1 MVQKTWRK
9 VTAAALCLLLCL
21 VASCRTHKEEARTGQ
36 GRERG
41 RVVVAYV
48 TSWSQGMP
56 DPTVMTHINY
66 AFGKVTATHDGLSVD
81 NPDRLRAIVA
91 LKWQNPQLKVLLSV
105 GGWGAGGFS
114 EMAADSEARMRFC
127 AACDSV
133 ASEYRL
139 DGIDIDWEYPGS
151 SVAGISSSPAD
162 KENFTLLM
170 RDLRKALGSNRLLTL
185 ATVATGGFYDFPAFV
200 NEVDFVNMMT
210 YDMGGAPRHH
220 APLYNSERFQG
231 GSCEKATQAH
241 IAQGV
246 PAEKL
251 VLGLP
256 FYGRGIQEVGNF
268 CNYSNVARLTD
279 YTSQWDSVAQVP
291 YLTDQEGRVVL
302 GYDNARSLRGKC
314 KFARKHH
321 LRGVMYWDYHGDDSQ
336 GTLRRAVWKATR

>member
-1 MVQKTWRK
+1 MVQKTWRE
-9 VTAAALCLLLCL
+9 VTALAAVLLLGL
-21 VASCRTHKEEARTGQ
+21 TLSCQARKGQ
-36 GRERG
+36 EQGG
-41 RVVVAYV
+41 VVVAYV
-48 TSWSQGMP
+48 TSWSQDMP

-66 AFGKVTATHDGLSVD
+66 AFGKVTATHDGVEVD

-91 LKWQNPQLKVLLSV
+91 LKRQNPQLRVLLSV

-114 EMAADSEARMRFC
+114 EMAAREDTRERFC
-127 AACDSV
+127 ASCART
-133 ASEYRL
+133 ASDFGL

-151 SVAGISSSPAD
+151 NAAGIASTPED
-162 KENFTLLM
+162 KDHFTLLM
-170 RDLRKALGSNRLLTL
+170 RGLRKALGDRMLLTL
-185 ATVATGGFYDFPAFV
+185 ATAAMGGFYDFPAFV
-200 NEVDFVNMMT
+200 GEVDFVNMMT

-231 GSCEKATQAH
+231 GSCERAMQAH
-241 IAQGV
+241 LAQGV
-246 PAEKL
+246 PAGKL

-256 FYGRGIQEVGNF
+256 FYGRGTQEVGNF
-268 CNYSNVARLTD
+268 RDYRAVASLKG
-279 YTSQWDSVAQVP
+279 YTECWDRQARVP

-336 GTLRRAVWKATR
+336 GTLSRAVWKATR